1 PLYPLFVGGSLI
13 QRIDGPALFHAAAD
27 ALARSDR
34 SLAITTAGAPNFAY
48 DLCCDRITPAQREQL
63 DLSSW
68 TLAFC
73 GAEPIRR
80 ATLERFAATFA
91 PCGFRREAFYP
102 CYGLAEAT
110 LLVTGG
116 CALQAPSVRTF
127 RASALEVGHVVTVSS
142 TSEGMQA
149 LVGCGQPSPDQQ
161 VMIV

>member
-91 PCGFRREAFYP
+91 PCGFRREALYP

-110 LLVTGG
+110 LFVSGG
-116 CALQAPSVRTF
+116 WKGQGPLSLRVRAAALAEGRVELSEVCEG
-127 RASALEVGHVVTVSS
+127 RAAIRCDPQHE
-142 TSEGMQA
+142 A
-149 LVGCGQPSPDQQ
+149 AD
-161 VMIV
+161 